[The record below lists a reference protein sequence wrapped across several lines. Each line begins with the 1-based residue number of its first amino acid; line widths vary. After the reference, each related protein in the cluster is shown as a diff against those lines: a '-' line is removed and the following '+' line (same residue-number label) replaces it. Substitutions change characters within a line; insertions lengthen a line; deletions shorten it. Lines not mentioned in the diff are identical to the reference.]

1 MKRHLV
7 RIACVATLLTVT
19 GCGTQRSGGTP
30 QTSARAQLVSEEMEK
45 AGYPDLFATVQS
57 LRPHWLQ
64 RRGSTSLN
72 PRVQIKVYLDG
83 ALYGGP
89 ETLRQITTRS
99 VSSIQY
105 LDALQASARWGLD
118 HDLGAIVV
126 STRKDVR

>member
-7 RIACVATLLTVT
+7 RIACVAAIFLVT
-19 GCGTQRSGGTP
+19 ACGAQRSAAAP

-45 AGYPDLFATVQS
+45 AGYQDLFTTVQS
-57 LRPHWLQ
+57 LRPQWLQ
-64 RRGSTSLN
+64 RRGSTSLR
-72 PRVQIKVYLDG
+72 PGLQIRVYLDG

-105 LDALQASARWGLD
+105 LDGLQASARWGLD

>member
-1 MKRHLV
+1 MTHRLA
-7 RIACVATLLTVT
+7 RIACIAAVFIVT
-19 GCGTQRSGGTP
+19 ACGAQRSGGTP
-30 QTSARAQLVSEEMEK
+30 QTSARAQLASEEMEK

-64 RRGSTSLN
+64 RRGSTSLR
-72 PRVQIKVYLDG
+72 PGLQIRVYLDG

-105 LDALQASARWGLD
+105 LDGLQASARWGLD